1 LKNSC
6 IFSFC
11 VIGLRYRLKSDIIA
25 LSVLPSRIA
34 TCLILILKLSP
45 L

>member
-25 LSVLPSRIA
+25 LYVLPSRIVGHS
-34 TCLILILKLSP
+34 K
-45 L
+45 